1 MLMLHTAG
9 IGYHFFNTNYN
20 RLTQELGQPSVIT
33 SSKAALTT
41 LTTLLLFDHS
51 RLC

>member
-9 IGYHFFNTNYN
+9 FGYDFFNTNYN
-20 RLTQELGQPSVIT
+20 RLAQELGQPSVIT

-41 LTTLLLFDHS
+41 LLLFDHS